1 MFVLRT
7 VLIATIVLF
16 AALIAGPWLA
26 LQFDASFPPLPFP
39 PWVHGIGIALIVL
52 GATIAFFCTA
62 AIFTPGS
69 SRPAPYDAGGTF
81 TIAGPYCFVRNPFML
96 GVILALWGEA
106 ILLGRI
112 VMMLY
117 AVLLTWAIHLWVIF
131 YEEPSLTKSLGK
143 QYKDYQSSVPRWVPQ
158 FRKYD

>member
-1 MFVLRT
+1 MFVFRT
-7 VLIATIVLF
+7 LLVGTIVLF
-16 AALIAGPWLA
+16 GALIVGPWLA

-39 PWVHGIGIALIVL
+39 PWVHGIGVALIVL
-52 GATIAFFCTA
+52 GGTIAIFCTA
-62 AIFTPGS
+62 AIFAPGS
-69 SRPAPYDAGGTF
+69 SRPAPYDAGGAF
-81 TIAGPYCFVRNPFML
+81 TIAGPYRYVRNPFML

-131 YEEPSLTKSLGK
+131 YEEPSLRKGLGR
-143 QYKDYQSSVPRWVPQ
+143 QYQDYLAAVPRWVPQ
-158 FRKYD
+158 LRKYE